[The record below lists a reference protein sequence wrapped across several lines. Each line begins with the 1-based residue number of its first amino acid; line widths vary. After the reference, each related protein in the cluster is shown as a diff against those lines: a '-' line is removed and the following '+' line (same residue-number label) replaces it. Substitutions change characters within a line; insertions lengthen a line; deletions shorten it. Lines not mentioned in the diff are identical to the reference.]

1 VSRGRRARVPPARR
15 PRVLVLVPEPREGA
29 TAAERIALT
38 VCNSATLTGRC
49 ICGATPE
56 GVQELAPGTYRAV
69 FRHEDDCPAI
79 SAAAHRAVGL

>member
-1 VSRGRRARVPPARR
+1 MSRRRPHVPPTHR
-15 PRVLVLVPEPREGA
+15 PRMLVLVPELREGA

-38 VCNSATLTGRC
+38 VRNSATLTGRC

-56 GVQELAPGTYRAV
+56 GVQELAPGVYRAV

-79 SAAAHRAVGL
+79 SAAAHWAVGL

>member
-1 VSRGRRARVPPARR
+1 MRRRRPHVPPTRRR
-15 PRVLVLVPEPREGA
+15 PRVLVLVRDPREGA

-38 VCNSATLTGRC
+38 VRNEATLTGRC

-56 GVQELAPGTYRAV
+56 DVQELGPGVYRAV

-79 SAAAHRAVGL
+79 SPAAYRAVGL